1 MYYSLKALKRVLTSV
16 VITGLP
22 PVVRAV
28 ISEKQ
33 GGKGAKQLLVEGYGL
48 LEVMTTDGVI
58 GHKTTSNHVME
69 VADVLGIEAARNTI
83 IHEITMTMESHGMTI
98 DHRHVFLLG
107 DIMTSKG
114 EVLGITRFGISK
126 MKDSVLSIASF
137 EKTTDHLFEAAL
149 YSKRDGI
156 VGVSEQIIMGIPMS
170 IGTGLFK
177 LIHKSLK
184 QQIPSP
190 RPLLFDL

>member
-1 MYYSLKALKRVLTSV
+1 MLANVT
-16 VITGLP
+16 ITGLP
-22 PVVRAV
+22 QVVRAV
-28 ISEKQ
+28 IAEKK
-33 GGKGAKQLLVEGYGL
+33 GGKGAKQLMVEGYGL
-48 LEVMTTDGVI
+48 LDVMTTDGII
-58 GHKTTSNHVME
+58 GKDTTSNNIME

-83 IHEITMTMESHGMTI
+83 INEIQMTMESHGMTI

-149 YSKRDGI
+149 YSKKDGV
-156 VGVSEQIIMGIPMS
+156 VGVSEQIIMVCMQ
-170 IGTGLFK
+170 
-177 LIHKSLK
+177 KSLVLNRDSCFFLRVF
-184 QQIPSP
+184 Q
-190 RPLLFDL
+190 

>member
-1 MYYSLKALKRVLTSV
+1 MS
-16 VITGLP
+16 
-22 PVVRAV
+22 
-28 ISEKQ
+28 
-33 GGKGAKQLLVEGYGL
+33 
-48 LEVMTTDGVI
+48 
-58 GHKTTSNHVME
+58 
-69 VADVLGIEAARNTI
+69 
-83 IHEITMTMESHGMTI
+83 SHGMTI

-149 YSKRDGI
+149 YSKKDGI
-156 VGVSEQIIMGIPMS
+156 VGVSEQIIMVSFYFIEKEKLVLICLVSQGLPMS

-177 LIHKSLK
+177 LIQKSYK
-184 QQIPSP
+184 SNIPPP
-190 RPLLFDL
+190 RPLLFDV